1 MNKPV
6 LHVQIDEPMSASVD
20 RAKAAME
27 ALQRGETP
35 EAYFG
40 VGFPSMAEMLAV
52 FSAKRMELV
61 AYLRTHGPLT
71 LAELARHQGQAHENI
86 ESDIAALMEWMA
98 IERDDTGQ
106 LFVPWDEIEVH
117 LPLIS
122 KAA

>member
-1 MNKPV
+1 MNKRV
-6 LHVQIDEPMSASVD
+6 LHVQVNEPMSDNIS

-27 ALQRGETP
+27 TLQRGETP

-40 VGFPSMAEMLAV
+40 VGFPNMAEMLAV

-71 LAELARHQGQAHENI
+71 LAELTRHQGQAHENI
-86 ESDIAALMEWMA
+86 ESDVATLTEWMA
-98 IERDDTGQ
+98 IERDETGQ

-117 LPLIS
+117 LPLVS